1 MSLQLA
7 PGILE
12 QIVEHARSSWPL
24 ECCGLIAG
32 AHGVGARAIPIV
44 NALASSVAY
53 EMDPGEL
60 IAAMRSLRQSGEE
73 LAAIYHSHP
82 NGPAKPSRSDIE
94 RAYYPE
100 AAYLIVSLADLKKPV
115 TRAFRIVD
123 GQAMEIEVH
132 AIV

>member
-1 MSLQLA
+1 MNLQLA
-7 PGILE
+7 PGIVDQILE
-12 QIVEHARSSWPL
+12 QARSSLPL

-32 AHGVGARAIPIV
+32 THGVGARVIPMV

-53 EMDPGEL
+53 EMDPAEL
-60 IAAMRSLRQSGEE
+60 IAAMRSLRQSGDE

-82 NGPAKPSRSDIE
+82 NGPAEPSRSDIE

-100 AAYLIVSLADLKKPV
+100 AAYLIVSLADVKRPV